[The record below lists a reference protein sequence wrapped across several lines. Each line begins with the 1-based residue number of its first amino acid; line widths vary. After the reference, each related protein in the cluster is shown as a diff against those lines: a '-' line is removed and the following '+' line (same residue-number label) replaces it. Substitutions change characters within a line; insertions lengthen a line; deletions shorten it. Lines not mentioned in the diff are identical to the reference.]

1 MKRMTLAEWH
11 VVIEA
16 FIAANSPPEEGTSED
31 EFLAVLAEEMAAGR
45 A

>member
-1 MKRMTLAEWH
+1 MTLAEWH
-11 VVIEA
+11 VVVEA
-16 FIAANSPPEEGTSED
+16 FIVAHSPPADGGTED

>member
-1 MKRMTLAEWH
+1 MTLAEWH
-11 VVIEA
+11 VVVEA
-16 FIAANSPPEEGTSED
+16 FIAAHGPQEPSGSEE

>member
-1 MKRMTLAEWH
+1 MTLAEWH

-16 FIAANSPPEEGTSED
+16 FIAANSPPEESTSED

>member
-1 MKRMTLAEWH
+1 MTLAEWH

-16 FIAANSPPEEGTSED
+16 FIAANSPPEDAATEE

>member
-1 MKRMTLAEWH
+1 MTLAEWH

-16 FIAANSPPEEGTSED
+16 FIAANSPPEESSSED